1 MKIFSFFF
9 LFSSLLIAINAL
21 DGDYVLDLVETP
33 RLGVFTPQ
41 RVRNPMFVNM
51 RITQRNS
58 GRHRLVI
65 SLDPRSTGTRP
76 GQSVTISARIER
88 NGRGNRVTVSR
99 VRTSTNN
106 PGPRTRSIMD
116 ALRATQF
123 IAENSRG
130 DLFFRDSRGS
140 RNARSRLE
148 FSALSDAMP
157 WSGVV

>member
-1 MKIFSFFF
+1 
-9 LFSSLLIAINAL
+9 
-21 DGDYVLDLVETP
+21 
-33 RLGVFTPQ
+33 
-41 RVRNPMFVNM
+41 M

-65 SLDPRSTGTRP
+65 SLDPRGTGTRP

-123 IAENSRG
+123 IAESSRG
-130 DLFFRDSRGS
+130 DLYFRDSRGS